1 MTLTAAS
8 VDEGVVGRPSS
19 WTALG
24 FTAGVALLSVGFGL
38 DAGVLVSWAV
48 PVVWAATID
57 ARCRRLP
64 DRVVLP
70 GLAVFAA
77 VLILAA
83 AATGSW
89 AWVVAALAG
98 AAVLAVPLLLVH
110 LVSPAGLGFGD
121 VKYGALIGA
130 GVGVATGPA
139 AVVLG
144 FMLAALVQLIVVW
157 WRPLPAQRMAGSD
170 RRTAPLGPALAAAA
184 GVWVLV
190 SLISK
195 GGV

>member
-1 MTLTAAS
+1 VTVTTAS
-8 VDEGVVGRPSS
+8 VDDGVVGRTSTWP
-19 WTALG
+19 ALA
-24 FTAGVALLSVGFGL
+24 FAAGVSLLCVGFGV
-38 DAGVLVSWAV
+38 DAGLLLAWAV
-48 PVVWAATID
+48 PVVWVAAID
-57 ARCRRLP
+57 ARVSRLP

-77 VLILAA
+77 VLVVASA
-83 AATGSW
+83 GTGSW
-89 AWVVAALAG
+89 GWVVAALAG
-98 AAVLAVPLLLVH
+98 AAVLAIPLLLVH

-139 AVVLG
+139 AVVFG
-144 FMLAALVQLIVVW
+144 FMLAAVVQLIVVW

-170 RRTAPLGPALAAAA
+170 RRSAPLGPSLAAAA

>member
-1 MTLTAAS
+1 VTVTTAS
-8 VDEGVVGRPSS
+8 VDAVVVGRTPT
-19 WTALG
+19 WPALT
-24 FTAGVALLSVGFGL
+24 FAAGVSLLFVGLGI
-38 DAGVLVSWAV
+38 DAGLLLAWAA

-57 ARCRRLP
+57 ARVSRLP
-64 DRVVLP
+64 DRVVLL

-77 VLILAA
+77 VLVVASA
-83 AATGSW
+83 GTGSW
-89 AWVVAALAG
+89 GWVVAALAG

-139 AVVLG
+139 AVVLV
-144 FMLAALVQLIVVW
+144 FLLTAVVQLLVVW

-170 RRTAPLGPALAAAA
+170 RRSAPLGPAMAVAA

>member
-1 MTLTAAS
+1 MTVTTAS
-8 VDEGVVGRPSS
+8 VDAVVVGRTPT
-19 WTALG
+19 WPALT
-24 FTAGVALLSVGFGL
+24 FAAGVSLLCVGFGI
-38 DAGVLVSWAV
+38 DAGLLVAWVV

-57 ARCRRLP
+57 ARWSRLP

-77 VLILAA
+77 VLVVASA
-83 AATGSW
+83 GTGSW
-89 AWVVAALAG
+89 GWVVAALAG
-98 AAVLAVPLLLVH
+98 AAVLAIPLLLVH

-121 VKYGALIGA
+121 VKCGALIGA

-139 AVVLG
+139 AVVLV
-144 FMLAALVQLIVVW
+144 FMLAAVVQLLVVW
-157 WRPLPAQRMAGSD
+157 WCPLPAQRMAGSD
-170 RRTAPLGPALAAAA
+170 RRSAPLGPAMAVAA

-195 GGV
+195 GGL

>member
-1 MTLTAAS
+1 M
-8 VDEGVVGRPSS
+8 
-19 WTALG
+19 
-24 FTAGVALLSVGFGL
+24 
-38 DAGVLVSWAV
+38 
-48 PVVWAATID
+48 
-57 ARCRRLP
+57 
-64 DRVVLP
+64 
-70 GLAVFAA
+70 
-77 VLILAA
+77 
-83 AATGSW
+83 
-89 AWVVAALAG
+89 AALAG

-139 AVVLG
+139 AVVLV
-144 FMLAALVQLIVVW
+144 FMLAAVVQLVVVW

-170 RRTAPLGPALAAAA
+170 RRSAPLGPAMAVAA

>member
-1 MTLTAAS
+1 VTVTTAS
-8 VDEGVVGRPSS
+8 VDAVVVGRTPT
-19 WTALG
+19 WPALT
-24 FTAGVALLSVGFGL
+24 FAAGVSLLCVGFGI
-38 DAGVLVSWAV
+38 DAGLLVAWVV

-57 ARCRRLP
+57 ARWSRLP

-77 VLILAA
+77 VLVVASA
-83 AATGSW
+83 GTGSW
-89 AWVVAALAG
+89 GWVVAALAG
-98 AAVLAVPLLLVH
+98 AAVLAIPLLLVH

-121 VKYGALIGA
+121 VKCGALIGA

-139 AVVLG
+139 AVVLV
-144 FMLAALVQLIVVW
+144 FMLAAVVQLLVVW
-157 WRPLPAQRMAGSD
+157 WCPLPAQRMAGSD
-170 RRTAPLGPALAAAA
+170 RRSAPLGPAMAVAA

-195 GGV
+195 GGL

>member
-1 MTLTAAS
+1 VTVTTAS
-8 VDEGVVGRPSS
+8 VDDGVGRRTSTWP
-19 WTALG
+19 ALT
-24 FTAGVALLSVGFGL
+24 FAAGVSLLFVGLGI
-38 DAGVLVSWAV
+38 DAGLLASWAV

-57 ARCRRLP
+57 ARVSRLP

-70 GLAVFAA
+70 GLAVFTT
-77 VLILAA
+77 VLVMAA
-83 AATGSW
+83 AGTGSW
-89 AWVVAALAG
+89 GRAMAALAG

-121 VKYGALIGA
+121 AKYGALIGA
-130 GVGVATGPA
+130 GVAVATGPA
-139 AVVLG
+139 APVLVFLLTAVVQLVVL
-144 FMLAALVQLIVVW
+144 W

-170 RRTAPLGPALAAAA
+170 RRSAPLGPAMAVAA